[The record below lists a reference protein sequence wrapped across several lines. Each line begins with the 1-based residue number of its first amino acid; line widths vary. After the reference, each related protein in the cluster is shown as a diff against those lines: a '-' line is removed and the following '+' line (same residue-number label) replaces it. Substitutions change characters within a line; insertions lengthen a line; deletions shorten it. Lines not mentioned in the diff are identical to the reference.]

1 MRSKPYRSL
10 IGCLLYIT
18 TCTRPDVAYVVTQLS
33 RFLDNPGLEHW
44 RAAIRVLRYL
54 KTTREFGIVYDRGSG
69 GIKAEAYT
77 DADWGSNIDDRRSVS
92 GVLVMIGNAPVVFK
106 SKFQRTVALSSAEA
120 EYMAL
125 WLSRNFAR

>member
-1 MRSKPYRSL
+1 
-10 IGCLLYIT
+10 

-44 RAAIRVLRYL
+44 RAAICVLRYL
-54 KTTREFGIVYDRGSG
+54 KTTRKFGIVYDRGSG
-69 GIKAEAYT
+69 GIKVEAYT

-106 SKFQRTVALSSAEA
+106 SKFQNSCAQLG
-120 EYMAL
+120 
-125 WLSRNFAR
+125 